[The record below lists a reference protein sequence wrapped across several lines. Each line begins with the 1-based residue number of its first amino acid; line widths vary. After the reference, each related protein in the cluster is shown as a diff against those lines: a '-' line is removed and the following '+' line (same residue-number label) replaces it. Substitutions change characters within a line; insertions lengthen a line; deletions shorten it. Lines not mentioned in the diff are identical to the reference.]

1 MFTPRKTPIVLK
13 LPFALLFACISTL
26 AAAQATGPMDLQI
39 DYMDGVLLFKPS
51 ADCMGDTCHTSIA
64 QLKEAIT
71 HITVKKDDKK
81 AINSMLPVKIGT
93 TRFYL
98 NIYHYPFSAN
108 PPDTILRIE
117 NDSIMIHDIGADGL
131 LSDSTKEYCINKKT
145 QQRLDWASSYA
156 TVMQAGV
163 CPIACFMRSLHE
175 HGYSGYLVQV
185 QKDGHSSIMF
195 Y

>member
-81 AINSMLPVKIGT
+81 AI
-93 TRFYL
+93 
-98 NIYHYPFSAN
+98 
-108 PPDTILRIE
+108 
-117 NDSIMIHDIGADGL
+117 MIHDIGADGL

>member
-1 MFTPRKTPIVLK
+1 MFTPLNKVSLK
-13 LPFALLFACISTL
+13 LLPLIFCFLLATSAL
-26 AAAQATGPMDLQI
+26 AQGPIDLQI

-51 ADCMGDTCHTSIA
+51 ADCINDTCHTTVA
-64 QLKEAIT
+64 QLKDAIT
-71 HITVKKDDKK
+71 HITVRKEDKK
-81 AINSMLPVKIGT
+81 AINSFLPVKIGT
-93 TRFYL
+93 TQFYL

-117 NDSIMIHDIGADGL
+117 NDSIIIHDIGADGI

-145 QQRLDWASSYA
+145 QQRLDWKTTYA
-156 TVMQAGV
+156 AVMQAGV
-163 CPIACFMRSLHE
+163 CPIACFMRTLHA

-185 QKDGHSSIMF
+185 MKDGHSSIMF